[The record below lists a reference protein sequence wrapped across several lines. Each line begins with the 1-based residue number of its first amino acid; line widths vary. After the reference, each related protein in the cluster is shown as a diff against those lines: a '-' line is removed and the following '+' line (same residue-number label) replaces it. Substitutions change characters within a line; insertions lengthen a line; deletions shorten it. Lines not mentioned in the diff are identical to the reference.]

1 MRSLGTAYRTQPCHC
16 LTTWNIF
23 WSTLESV
30 VLQYHTFQFQMFTIM
45 SCWKPTDA
53 TYFRLGEK
61 ACKQHKR
68 SKITRTYNDKVP
80 RRKTSILIIKEPLKR
95 GGGGVCEMSQFQNP
109 TFHTSRRK
117 PCPYYC
123 FTTLLFVN
131 AFLHCRN
138 FKPSMYHFV
147 TILCFNYVGFFFS
160 THHLSE
166 FCPNR
171 TSLMRPFS
179 THTFIKGLTW
189 KGSSGLSLRV

>member
-68 SKITRTYNDKVP
+68 STITRTYNDKVP

-95 GGGGVCEMSQFQNP
+95 GGGGCMWNVSISKPNISHIKKKAMSL
-109 TFHTSRRK
+109 
-117 PCPYYC
+117 
-123 FTTLLFVN
+123 LLF
-131 AFLHCRN
+131 
-138 FKPSMYHFV
+138 YYTFV
-147 TILCFNYVGFFFS
+147 RKCIFA
-160 THHLSE
+160 LS
-166 FCPNR
+166 
-171 TSLMRPFS
+171 
-179 THTFIKGLTW
+179 
-189 KGSSGLSLRV
+189 